1 MSSIGKHKLVDA
13 MTGQQGGIGG
23 RGRRLPKGSDR
34 LKAEQLREASESRK
48 AENAQGGH
56 RDRMVEIGRAGQQ
69 AGRG

>member
-1 MSSIGKHKLVDA
+1 MSSIGKHKLVEA
-13 MTGQQGGIGG
+13 LSGQQDGSGG
-23 RGRRLPKGSDR
+23 RRRLPKGTGR

-48 AENAQGGH
+48 AENAQGAH